1 MANAKD
7 PQEQR
12 GWCSVKRAGRL
23 ARQVPAATPSTGM
36 AWSCR
41 DGTSGPRTG
50 RQRSRSERA
59 FWGLALDICLDEYS
73 HETYV
78 DSDSILQAI
87 AGGGR

>member
-1 MANAKD
+1 MLSQGSWTLSKT
-7 PQEQR
+7 
-12 GWCSVKRAGRL
+12 GTGRY
-23 ARQVPAATPSTGM
+23 AVD
-36 AWSCR
+36 R
-41 DGTSGPRTG
+41 DGVVMSGWDLRSEDG

-87 AGGGR
+87 AGAGR